1 MRLRRLA
8 DAEPVPWKNGGGLTR
23 ELLREPAEGP
33 VRLRISVADVA
44 SEGPFSLFPGVE
56 RVITLLSGAGFRLR
70 GLAWEATLTGASPPF
85 RFPGDVPVTCDLL
98 DGPIRDVNVM
108 WTRSL
113 ADHHVRRRRTG
124 AVKAGSVIVA
134 LGPREVGVTGEKVQL
149 AAGDVLALG
158 AEEPAEL
165 RAGRAAVLV
174 VAPR

>member
-1 MRLRRLA
+1 LRLRRLV
-8 DAEPVPWKNGGGLTR
+8 DAEPVSWKNGGGLTR

-33 VRLRISVADVA
+33 MRLRISVADVA

-70 GLAWEATLTGASPPF
+70 GPAWAATLTGASPPF

-113 ADHHVRRRRTG
+113 VDHHVRRRRTG

-134 LGPREVGVTGEKVQL
+134 LGLREVEVAGEGVQV
-149 AAGDVLALG
+149 AAGDVLVLG
-158 AEEPAEL
+158 VEEPAEL